1 MGHVFGAFGK
11 MPAVGD
17 FFRTNVPPGFVRVW
31 DAWLQQLL
39 LTAQAQY
46 GDQFDPHYMSAPLW
60 RFTLAAGAAGPRKI
74 MGVLMP
80 SVDRVGRRFPLT
92 LMVPLGGSAA
102 PAQDHFQA
110 SALFEQMENIA
121 LSTLEQDISKSRLE
135 TDLAALSLADM
146 PRPAPIQQ
154 VERSLVFR
162 GADDSCGSDPR
173 LDAQLVGVLMA
184 EKSPAGCLW
193 STHLASGPRLMVT
206 EHLPQGKAALGLFDL
221 GAPIWQEA
229 SPL

>member
-1 MGHVFGAFGK
+1 

-17 FFRTNVPPGFVRVW
+17 FFRSNVPPGFVRVW
-31 DAWLQQLL
+31 DAWLQQVL
-39 LTAQAQY
+39 LTAQTQY

-60 RFTLAAGAAGPRKI
+60 RFTLAAGAAGPSKV

-92 LMVPLGGSAA
+92 LVVPLDGSAA

-110 SALFEQMENIA
+110 STLFEQMENIA
-121 LSTLEQDISKSRLE
+121 LSTLEKDISKSGLE

-146 PRPAPIQQ
+146 LRPAPMQQ
-154 VERSLVFR
+154 AGKTLVFR
-162 GADDSCGSDPR
+162 GTDDSCGRDPQ
-173 LDAQLVGVLMA
+173 LDAQLAGVLLA

-193 STHLASGPRLMVT
+193 STHLASGPRLLVT
-206 EHLPQGKAALGLFDL
+206 EDLPLGQAALGLFDL